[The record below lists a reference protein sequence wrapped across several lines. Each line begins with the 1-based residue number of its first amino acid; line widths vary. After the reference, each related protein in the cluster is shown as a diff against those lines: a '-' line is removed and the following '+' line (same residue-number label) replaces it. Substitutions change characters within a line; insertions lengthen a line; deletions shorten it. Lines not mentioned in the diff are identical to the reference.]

1 MILDP
6 LDSLNFF
13 TKRFTSLSFRG
24 TIQLSTTDTDL
35 ENEMKIVY
43 GCLAVCLV
51 ALAAVPFVSV
61 ENDTQPVI
69 ESSTVIHTNGKI
81 SVKIDDNLH
90 VNTNGTLGVQLGNIC
105 VSTTG
110 VITTCI

>member
-1 MILDP
+1 
-6 LDSLNFF
+6 
-13 TKRFTSLSFRG
+13 
-24 TIQLSTTDTDL
+24 
-35 ENEMKIVY
+35 MKIVM

-90 VNTNGTLGVQLGNIC
+90 ANTNGSLGVQMGNTCI
-105 VSTTG
+105 STTG

>member
-1 MILDP
+1 M
-6 LDSLNFF
+6 FF
-13 TKRFTSLSFRG
+13 HG

-35 ENEMKIVY
+35 ENKMKIVM

-90 VNTNGTLGVQLGNIC
+90 VNTNGSLGVQMGNTYI
-105 VSTTG
+105 STTG

>member
-1 MILDP
+1 
-6 LDSLNFF
+6 
-13 TKRFTSLSFRG
+13 
-24 TIQLSTTDTDL
+24 
-35 ENEMKIVY
+35 MKIVM

-81 SVKIDDNLH
+81 SVKVPDDVLKLP
-90 VNTNGTLGVQLGNIC
+90 GKTLGVQLGNTCI
-105 VSTTG
+105 STTG

>member
-1 MILDP
+1 
-6 LDSLNFF
+6 
-13 TKRFTSLSFRG
+13 
-24 TIQLSTTDTDL
+24 
-35 ENEMKIVY
+35 MKIVM

-51 ALAAVPFVSV
+51 ALVAVSFVSV

-69 ESSTVIHTNGKI
+69 KSSTVIHTNGKI

-90 VNTNGTLGVQLGNIC
+90 VNTNGSLGVQMGNTCI
-105 VSTTG
+105 STTG

>member
-1 MILDP
+1 
-6 LDSLNFF
+6 
-13 TKRFTSLSFRG
+13 
-24 TIQLSTTDTDL
+24 
-35 ENEMKIVY
+35 MKIVM
-43 GCLAVCLV
+43 GCLAVCLVALAVCLV

-90 VNTNGTLGVQLGNIC
+90 VNTNGSLGVQIGNTCI
-105 VSTTG
+105 STTG